1 MMRKKFEAGF
11 KAKVAL
17 EAIKG
22 EKTLA
27 ELSSQYGVHANMI
40 TRWKQEMLEKL
51 PGIFDKKAERRENA
65 EEAEKVDKLYKAVGE
80 LKMENDWLKKKL
92 EILKL

>member
-1 MMRKKFEAGF
+1 LQLKLTGVEIMNKKHSDSF

-27 ELSSQYGVHANMI
+27 EISSTYGIHVNVVAKI
-40 TRWKQEMLEKL
+40 
-51 PGIFDKKAERRENA
+51 
-65 EEAEKVDKLYKAVGE
+65 
-80 LKMENDWLKKKL
+80 
-92 EILKL
+92 